1 MPTARNVPDDS
12 GMNTAAVATA
22 TASPWVPLIA
32 ASVGAAA
39 ALIAGVL
46 TQMWTGHRA
55 KQLWDQQRQARQQ
68 QWEHERQDR
77 QEQWD
82 RERASRLREKR
93 TVAYEAALTETVD
106 RWIRHASWKRS
117 DAETWTTDYRAKY
130 FASQQGPEWSVA
142 EGRLLAYSTQPI
154 LTALNAA
161 RFADQAVSQAM
172 DKVAGPIRAG
182 KSEKDAAILS
192 PERASLLK
200 PVQDALDKSVTCDKE
215 LIALVQTALLEGAR
229 DHPPA
234 PGPGEAPPG

>member
-1 MPTARNVPDDS
+1 LPTARNVPDDS

-172 DKVAGPIRAG
+172 DTAGETEKAAG
-182 KSEKDAAILS
+182 RPLTQEEVS
-192 PERASLLK
+192 SLLN
-200 PVQDALDKSVTCDKE
+200 PVDEALKKSVARDKE
-215 LIALVQTALLEGAR
+215 LIRLLQAYLQELAPDG
-229 DHPPA
+229 PPA
-234 PGPGEAPPG
+234 SGPGEPLPG